1 MTDKQ
6 KTETDKEEGFT
17 LVEVLVVLVIITV
30 MGAFIFVQV
39 APATRKADVTKA
51 KSDIQR
57 LEQAVEMYRLDM
69 NRYPESLDELV
80 VPPRDQADAARWQK
94 GGYLKYL
101 ESDPWDNDYV
111 YQYPGEHGAFDIAS
125 YGADGVEGGE
135 ELNADI
141 TSWRR

>member
-1 MTDKQ
+1 MTDRHE
-6 KTETDKEEGFT
+6 TENDKEDGFT
-17 LVEVLVVLVIITV
+17 LVEVLVVMTIITV
-30 MGAFIFVQV
+30 MGAFIFINLR
-39 APATRKADVTKA
+39 PAADKANTTKA
-51 KSDIQR
+51 RTDIQR

-94 GGYLKYL
+94 GGYLKFL
-101 ESDPWDNDYV
+101 ESDPWGNDYV
-111 YQYPGEHGAFDIAS
+111 YQYPGENGTFDIAS
-125 YGADGVEGGE
+125 LGADGVEGGE